1 VSYQYQQPRTSPVT
15 AVIAALL
22 ALSVTA
28 FEIVLLVRAFD
39 VVNFATLGDQP
50 PQVLA
55 LLGSQ
60 AVAGVVLL
68 LGAMFTFARKMAGTV
83 LVVIGSVLA
92 LATFFLVPLLN
103 MIPLGFYLESVF
115 EFATSSQVFQALTLV
130 VSPIALLMSLL
141 PPTLNY
147 LREGRDD
154 HYDPY
159 SGGGGSGQQSGFPDV
174 PGFHQPNLP
183 HVPGMP
189 NMPNLPNVPNIPT
202 NLPRPPRMPAVRSY
216 PTGDSG

>member
-1 VSYQYQQPRTSPVT
+1 VSYQYQPPRTSPVT

-22 ALSVTA
+22 ALTVTG

-39 VVNFATLGDQP
+39 VVDFATLGDQP
-50 PQVLA
+50 PQVVA

-83 LVVIGSVLA
+83 LIVIGAVLA
-92 LATFFLVPLLN
+92 LATFFLVPVLN
-103 MIPLGFYLESVF
+103 MIPLGFYLEAVF
-115 EFATSSQVFQALTLV
+115 EFATSPQVFQALTLI

-154 HYDPY
+154 YHDPY
-159 SGGGGSGQQSGFPDV
+159 SGGGGGNQSGFPDIS
-174 PGFHQPNLP
+174 GFRQPNLP

-189 NMPNLPNVPNIPT
+189 NMPNVPNIPT
-202 NLPRPPRMPAVRSY
+202 NLPRPPRMPGG
-216 PTGDSG
+216 PQLPNW